1 VPERLRGRY
10 FGSRGRI
17 TGFIALVFFFIAGL
31 ILQACT
37 NKDIFAGY
45 SILFGGATLFRL
57 LSLYFISRQYEPAQA
72 KEKEDS
78 PGLVTLIKSLGSSN
92 LGKFTLYV
100 ALIDFCTCVSSPFFA
115 VFMLR
120 DLHFNYISYVAI
132 NSASAVSTLVF
143 LTFWGRRADIA
154 GNIKIVRMTTT
165 ILPLVPLLWL
175 ASTNVYY
182 LMGAN
187 VFSGFVWS
195 GYGLAAV
202 NFVYDASEP
211 EIRTKRIAIF
221 NATDLIACCAG
232 ALVGG
237 YIVPHLPV
245 ILGYQ
250 LRTLFLISGVLR
262 ALVVLCLLRQIVEVR
277 RVPEVTA
284 RELLIG
290 RPRNGKR

>member
-1 VPERLRGRY
+1 LRGRY

-17 TGFIALVFFFIAGL
+17 TGFIALVSFFIAGF
-31 ILQACT
+31 ILQFYT
-37 NKDIFAGY
+37 NKDIFTGY
-45 SILFGGATLFRL
+45 AILFGGATLFRL
-57 LSLYFISRQYEPAQA
+57 LSLYFLSRQYEPVQA

-78 PGLVTLIKSLGSSN
+78 PSLVKLIKNLGSSN

-100 ALIDFCTCVSSPFFA
+100 ALIDFCTCISSPFFA
-115 VFMLR
+115 VFLLR
-120 DLHFNYISYVAI
+120 DLHYSYLSYVGI
-132 NSASAVSTLVF
+132 NSASAISTMLF
-143 LTFWGRRADIA
+143 LTYWGHRADIA
-154 GNIKIVRMTTT
+154 GNIKVVRMTTT
-165 ILPLVPLLWL
+165 LIPLVPLLWL
-175 ASTNVYY
+175 ASSNVFY
-182 LMGAN
+182 LMAAN

-232 ALVGG
+232 ALIGG

-262 ALVVLCLLRQIVEVR
+262 ALVVLFLLRRIVEVR
-277 RVPEVTA
+277 RVPGMNTWK
-284 RELLIG
+284 LLTG
-290 RPRNGKR
+290 RYNNTKR